1 MCQNIEKDLKY
12 DTFAIDLIGRLKM
25 TASNVKLE
33 HTVFCPESCAARH
46 NDMILALSACSEDGK
61 KPADL
66 AALKVALY
74 SHLQEGWNAQSNV
87 PDALPEFRFPLVQW
101 ACVLGKTQALN
112 WLLTKMKF
120 KAFVTAERTG
130 ETGLHRALRLL
141 HKVRIRDKTP
151 RSVHFICSNFS
162 LIVDTL
168 TEQDPHG
175 LFLKDKVQGNSVFHM
190 CALCIG
196 QQESVCSE
204 LDYYEYC
211 MKILLQRVTT
221 LQTMEKLPTGA
232 LQTALNSKNDRGE
245 TILHILARSNISIN
259 TVKYLLSDYNELLKK
274 LIRNH
279 EKATPL
285 DVARNREADLVEKEL
300 ASDEQGLEQPTGNQP
315 DLYQLYTQDLDQ
327 ADHGSEGIASNSNSV
342 DSDAQSKV
350 NNEDA
355 GASYSLRLSTFLQRE
370 GFYHTSSSRSSISD
384 NEFSQDETACSPCI
398 LGTQS
403 AHLPGSFAT
412 NTESMLIN
420 DSQSTNNSDSENMR
434 RQNGDGQDSH
444 VSVVI
449 AENSV
454 LISLQ
459 VEETSV
465 HEELSDCPLV
475 SCEKNC
481 TEDGVSANSS
491 ANSNSCS
498 DAVQIPESELQ
509 VEKTGDAPAA
519 TCADTEENTC
529 NARKDQPL
537 THVNGVPSCLAKI
550 IRQESD
556 VASMLVAR
564 LQDKKEQNRVELRR
578 AQREL
583 TEKQSRETI
592 ATKNLQ
598 QLRTE
603 LENLSS
609 QKENLERR
617 REELL
622 EELKNTEGNIHQLQ
636 EQSLVLQSR
645 INEQARVVASIKVDC
660 EKANEECVCLKR
672 KFTEYSEALSDIGSP
687 CDELKAKKERVEND
701 P

>member
-1 MCQNIEKDLKY
+1 MIV
-12 DTFAIDLIGRLKM
+12 FAIDLIGRLKM

-33 HTVFCPESCAARH
+33 HTVFCPESCSARH
-46 NDMILALSACSEDGK
+46 NEMILALSACSEDGR

-66 AALKVALY
+66 APLKVALY
-74 SHLQEGWNAQSNV
+74 SHLQDGWNAQSNV
-87 PDALPEFRFPLVQW
+87 PDTLPEFRFPLVQW
-101 ACVLGKTQALN
+101 ACVLGKTQVLS

-141 HKVRIRDKTP
+141 HKVRSRDITP
-151 RSVHFICSNFS
+151 RSVHFICSNFN

-190 CALCIG
+190 CALCIS

-211 MKILLQRVTT
+211 MKILLQRVTA
-221 LQTMEKLPTGA
+221 LQTMEKLPTEA
-232 LQTALNSKNDRGE
+232 LQRALNSKNDRGE
-245 TILHILARSNISIN
+245 TILHILARNNISIN
-259 TVKYLLSDYNELLKK
+259 TVKYLLSDYKEVLKK
-274 LIRNH
+274 LIKNH

-285 DVARNREADLVEKEL
+285 DVARDREADLVEKEL
-300 ASDEQGLEQPTGNQP
+300 ASEGQGVEQLAPKQR

-327 ADHGSEGIASNSNSV
+327 ADHNEAIAGNSNSV
-342 DSDAQSKV
+342 DGNAQSKV
-350 NNEDA
+350 NKEDRGA
-355 GASYSLRLSTFLQRE
+355 GYSLRLSTFLQRE
-370 GFYHTSSSRSSISD
+370 GFYCSSSPRSCISD
-384 NEFSQDETACSPCI
+384 EFSQDETARSP
-398 LGTQS
+398 LRGTQS
-403 AHLPGSFAT
+403 VHFPASLAT
-412 NTESMLIN
+412 NTESMSTN
-420 DSQSTNNSDSENMR
+420 DSQSTNNCDSENVP
-434 RQNGDGQDSH
+434 RQNGDGQDSR

-459 VEETSV
+459 VRETDV
-465 HEELSDCPLV
+465 NEELGNCPGAP
-475 SCEKNC
+475 CEKSC
-481 TEDGVSANSS
+481 TEKGVSANLP

-498 DAVQIPESELQ
+498 DTVQIPESESQ
-509 VEKTGDAPAA
+509 VKETGDAPAA
-519 TCADTEENTC
+519 ARADTEENTC

-537 THVNGVPSCLAKI
+537 AHENGVPSCLAKI

-583 TEKQSRETI
+583 IEKQRRETI
-592 ATKNLQ
+592 ANKNLQ

-609 QKENLERR
+609 RKENLEHRR
-617 REELL
+617 KELL

-636 EQSLVLQSR
+636 EQSLALQSR
-645 INEQARVVASIKVDC
+645 INEQARVVESIKVDC
-660 EKANEECVCLKR
+660 EKASEECVSLKR
-672 KFTEYSEALSDIGSP
+672 TFSEYSEALSDIGSP
-687 CDELKAKKERVEND
+687 CDDQKAKKECLEND
-701 P
+701 S

>member
-1 MCQNIEKDLKY
+1 
-12 DTFAIDLIGRLKM
+12 M

-46 NDMILALSACSEDGK
+46 NEMILALSACCEDGR

-74 SHLQEGWNAQSNV
+74 SHLQDGWNAQSNV

-141 HKVRIRDKTP
+141 HKVRSRDKTP
-151 RSVHFICSNFS
+151 RSVHSICSNFS

-190 CALCIG
+190 CALCIS

-221 LQTMEKLPTGA
+221 LQTMEKLPMEA

-259 TVKYLLSDYNELLKK
+259 TVKYLLSDYKELLKK

-285 DVARNREADLVEKEL
+285 DVARDREADLVEKQL
-300 ASDEQGLEQPTGNQP
+300 ASGEQGLEQLARNQP
-315 DLYQLYTQDLDQ
+315 DLYQLYTQDQDQ
-327 ADHGSEGIASNSNSV
+327 ADHGEVIAGNSNSV
-342 DSDAQSKV
+342 YSDAQRKV
-350 NNEDA
+350 NKEDVGA
-355 GASYSLRLSTFLQRE
+355 GYSLRLSTFLHRE
-370 GFYHTSSSRSSISD
+370 GFYRTSSPRGSLSD
-384 NEFSQDETACSPCI
+384 DELSQDETACSPSV
-398 LGTQS
+398 LGAQS
-403 AHLPGSFAT
+403 VHLPASLVT
-412 NTESMLIN
+412 STDSMSTN
-420 DSQSTNNSDSENMR
+420 DSVNNSDSENVP
-434 RQNGDGQDSH
+434 QENGHGQDSR

-459 VEETSV
+459 VGETNV
-465 HEELSDCPLV
+465 HEELSNRAVAP
-475 SCEKNC
+475 CEKNC
-481 TEDGVSANSS
+481 TEDGVSANLP

-498 DAVQIPESELQ
+498 DTMQIPESKLQ
-509 VEKTGDAPAA
+509 VEETEDAPAA
-519 TCADTEENTC
+519 ARADTEENTG
-529 NARKDQPL
+529 NEHKDQPL
-537 THVNGVPSCLAKI
+537 TPVNGVPSCLAKI

-603 LENLSS
+603 LENVSS

-645 INEQARVVASIKVDC
+645 IDDQARVVASIKVDC
-660 EKANEECVCLKR
+660 EKASEECVSLKR

-687 CDELKAKKERVEND
+687 CDELKAKKERLEND
-701 P
+701 S

>member
-1 MCQNIEKDLKY
+1 
-12 DTFAIDLIGRLKM
+12 M

-46 NDMILALSACSEDGK
+46 NDMILSLSACSEDGR

-74 SHLQEGWNAQSNV
+74 SHLQDGWNTQSNV

-141 HKVRIRDKTP
+141 HKVRSRDKTP

-190 CALCIG
+190 CALCIS
-196 QQESVCSE
+196 QQETVCSE
-204 LDYYEYC
+204 LAYYEYC

-221 LQTMEKLPTGA
+221 LQTMEKLPSEA

-245 TILHILARSNISIN
+245 TILHILARSNISMN
-259 TVKYLLSDYNELLKK
+259 TVKYLLSDYKEFLNK

-285 DVARNREADLVEKEL
+285 DVARDREADLVEKEL
-300 ASDEQGLEQPTGNQP
+300 TSDGQGLEQLAGNQP
-315 DLYQLYTQDLDQ
+315 DLYQPNTQGLDQ
-327 ADHGSEGIASNSNSV
+327 ADLGGEVVAGNSNSV
-342 DSDAQSKV
+342 GSDAQCKV

-355 GASYSLRLSTFLQRE
+355 GAGYSLRLSTFLQRE
-370 GFYHTSSSRSSISD
+370 GFYLTSSSRSSISD

-398 LGTQS
+398 LGSQS
-403 AHLPGSFAT
+403 VNLPASLAT
-412 NTESMLIN
+412 NTAESMLIS
-420 DSQSTNNSDSENMR
+420 DGQSTNNSDSENVP
-434 RQNGDGQDSH
+434 RQNGDEQDSH

-465 HEELSDCPLV
+465 HEELSNCPLV
-475 SCEKNC
+475 PCEKNC
-481 TEDGVSANSS
+481 TEDGVSANSPS
-491 ANSNSCS
+491 NSNSCS

-509 VEKTGDAPAA
+509 VDKTGDVPVA
-519 TCADTEENTC
+519 TCAYTEENTC

-564 LQDKKEQNRVELRR
+564 LQDKKEHNRVELCR
-578 AQREL
+578 AQRKL

-592 ATKNLQ
+592 ATENLQ

-636 EQSLVLQSR
+636 EQSLELQSR
-645 INEQARVVASIKVDC
+645 INDQARVVASIKVDC
-660 EKANEECVCLKR
+660 EKASEECVSLKR
-672 KFTEYSEALSDIGSP
+672 QFTEYSEALSDIGSP
-687 CDELKAKKERVEND
+687 CDELKAKKERLEKD
-701 P
+701 S